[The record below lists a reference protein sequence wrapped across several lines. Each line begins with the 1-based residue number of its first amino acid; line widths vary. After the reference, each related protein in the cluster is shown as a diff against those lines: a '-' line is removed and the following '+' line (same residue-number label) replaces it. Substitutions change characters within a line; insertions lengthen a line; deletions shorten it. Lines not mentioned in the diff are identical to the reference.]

1 MDVESEAHEVF
12 QRNLLRMIMADD
24 NLADVSLHL
33 GRHGSQT
40 SVANCHRVI
49 LAAQSPVFA
58 QLFQQA
64 LSGNAKVHRLLFNVF
79 TIGRKDSVAARVI
92 RRDLSLRS

>member
-12 QRNLLRMIMADD
+12 QRNLLRMILADD
-24 NLADVSLHL
+24 NLTDVSLHL

-64 LSGNAKVHRLLFNVF
+64 LSGNTKVHRLLINFLAND
-79 TIGRKDSVAARVI
+79 RNDSVAAKAI
-92 RRDLSLRS
+92 RRDLK